1 MQYFG
6 IPTCPYCRKR
16 VNLIRTWKLKREG
29 EYKCPR
35 CGGISNVYLSPLV
48 YVFSVIAICAGVCIY
63 FFHKFVLDD
72 IGLFTCLYVLIP
84 FVLFFILSLFTVY
97 LKKPVIKRVQ
107 RPAQEKRRPAAQR
120 RGAERGAD
128 DAFSEMD
135 TGRYTDEARFGFKRA
150 GGGPAFGRGRF
161 TRFKKRNRQKNVHRE
176 TRGFPVHFYCNFARI
191 SL

>member
-1 MQYFG
+1 M
-6 IPTCPYCRKR
+6 
-16 VNLIRTWKLKREG
+16 
-29 EYKCPR
+29 
-35 CGGISNVYLSPLV
+35 S
-48 YVFSVIAICAGVCIY
+48 
-63 FFHKFVLDD
+63 
-72 IGLFTCLYVLIP
+72 LIP

-135 TGRYTDEARFGFKRA
+135 TGRYTDEGPLTRPASVLNARGAARLSA
-150 GGGPAFGRGRF
+150 GGASRVS
-161 TRFKKRNRQKNVHRE
+161 KKRNRQKNVHRE

>member
-1 MQYFG
+1 M
-6 IPTCPYCRKR
+6 C
-16 VNLIRTWKLKREG
+16 IRD
-29 EYKCPR
+29 
-35 CGGISNVYLSPLV
+35 S
-48 YVFSVIAICAGVCIY
+48 
-63 FFHKFVLDD
+63 HKFVLDD

-135 TGRYTDEARFGFKRA
+135 TGRYTDE
-150 GGGPAFGRGRF
+150 GR
-161 TRFKKRNRQKNVHRE
+161 
-176 TRGFPVHFYCNFARI
+176 
-191 SL
+191 